1 MVAFQNEAVEVIAM
15 PPQRD
20 ANGRFLAKGAQPTT
34 LPPGGFVDKNGRVRN
49 ANGRFVKGGG
59 GAGGVQITDKDTGFK
74 ALQDW
79 HKRNAGGAH
88 IDVGFFAEKIAT
100 YAAANEFGTATIPER
115 SFIRSTF
122 DEETPKLQA
131 MLDAA
136 VIRAQEKNIDLVDA
150 LIAPANYLRTAI
162 INKIQSG
169 VDPANAPSTVARKG
183 SNTPLVHTGQMQQAL
198 SWRTSAGKIGGG
210 VSP

>member
-1 MVAFQNEAVEVIAM
+1 M

-20 ANGRFLAKGAQPTT
+20 ANGRFLKAGTQPTT
-34 LPPGGFVDKNGRVRN
+34 LPPGTYVDKNGRTRN

-59 GAGGVQITDKDTGFK
+59 GGGGVQITDRDGGMR

-79 HKRNAGGAH
+79 HKRNAMGAH
-88 IDVGFFAEKIAT
+88 IDVGFFSEGVAT

-136 VIRAQEKNIDLVDA
+136 VIRAQARNIDLVDA
-150 LIAPANYLRTAI
+150 LISPANYLRTAI

-169 VDPANAPSTVARKG
+169 IDPANAPSTVARKG
-183 SNTPLVHTGQMQQAL
+183 SNTPLVNTGQMQQAL